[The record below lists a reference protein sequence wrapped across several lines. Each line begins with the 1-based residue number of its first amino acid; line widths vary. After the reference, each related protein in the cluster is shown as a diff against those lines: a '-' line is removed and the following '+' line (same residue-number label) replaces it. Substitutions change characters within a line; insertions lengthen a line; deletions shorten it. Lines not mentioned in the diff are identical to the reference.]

1 MATCHESGVGA
12 YDTNEFERGY
22 LRLYM
27 YGPDANRLAEVVAP
41 VLGEAPPGSYIVKRY
56 GPPGADL
63 ERVDL

>member
-1 MATCHESGVGA
+1 M
-12 YDTNEFERGY
+12 YDTNDVERGY

-41 VLGEAPPGSYIVKRY
+41 ALRDAPPGSYLVKQY
-56 GPPGADL
+56 GPAGADL